1 MAKNAQAVWHSKGSF
16 FQRSHFMLS
25 LIHYLYYSSI
35 ELPNA
40 EIQFQLEIDDK
51 TLTDWTNMVSKLCSM
66 EQLANRIWLGGPP
79 CIVAIDE
86 TLATKCI
93 NAKNLSV

>member
-1 MAKNAQAVWHSKGSF
+1 
-16 FQRSHFMLS
+16 MLS

-66 EQLANRIWLGGPP
+66 EQLANRI
-79 CIVAIDE
+79 
-86 TLATKCI
+86 
-93 NAKNLSV
+93 